1 MFQQYTDDIFLQD
14 LLKPITD
21 YHKAM
26 LIVAK
31 YENLPHRNRI
41 DIIHKIKEDF
51 SKELVNIS
59 IIFTE
64 DSNET
69 NDDTTWVINDIAIE
83 TIEKAAKIVNL
94 EIDEFIELAILSSL
108 DVDFVEKAS

>member
-31 YENLPHRNRI
+31 YENLPHRTRI
-41 DIIHKIKEDF
+41 DIIHNIKKDF

-69 NDDTTWVINDIAIE
+69 NDDNTWVINDIAIE
-83 TIEKAAKIVNL
+83 TIEKAANIVNL
-94 EIDEFIELAILSSL
+94 EIDEFTELAILSSL
-108 DVDFVEKAS
+108 NVDFVEKAS